1 MSGRYKMAI
10 GFWPLA
16 IGLWP
21 LAIKCHAE
29 IAEQREQSQTC
40 LNYAES

>member
-1 MSGRYKMAI
+1 MIVKLLLNIIFKGHAEI
-10 GFWPLA
+10 
-16 IGLWP
+16 
-21 LAIKCHAE
+21 AE